1 VSYYDDFYATNYKLN
16 TDRQWD
22 ISMRIDRVEIANF
35 KKFSDYT
42 LDLHPQF
49 TLLVGD
55 NGTGKTTILDALA
68 IAAGIW
74 LVNSPDT
81 TLNNSRR
88 NILPSEIRLEA
99 IESDTIT
106 QFIERK
112 PVQIK
117 AIGTINS
124 QPVQWLRQIKT
135 NGSRTSN
142 TEAKQALEIIST
154 LFKQV
159 EAGQKIWLP
168 IIAYYGAG
176 RAWLPSNQRDP
187 KATTHTSPARR
198 WDAFYDCFEERIRI
212 ADLHTWFQKE
222 AIASLNRQG
231 QMRPGYKVVKLAILR
246 CIPNADDLWFD
257 PERSEIVVSIQGNPQ
272 PFSNL
277 SAGQKMMVGLIADI
291 AIKIVTQNASFLT
304 KKLDI
309 YSQELPLILQK
320 TSGIVLIDE
329 IDVHLHPKWQRQVVD
344 DLKTTFPSIQ
354 FVCTTHSPFI
364 IQSIGQGELRSFE
377 IEDIESLEYENQ
389 SIEDIAEDIQ
399 LVEVPQQSLKAH
411 ELNEATERYFEL
423 LQNPEESHSG
433 QLEAAEAAYRQAVE
447 PFSSN
452 PGLSALLKLEA
463 MAKAKERSQ

>member
-1 VSYYDDFYATNYKLN
+1 
-16 TDRQWD
+16 
-22 ISMRIDRVEIANF
+22 MRIDRLEIENF

-99 IESDTIT
+99 IESGTIT

-142 TEAKQALEIIST
+142 TAKQALEIIST
-154 LFKQV
+154 LFQQV
-159 EAGQKIWLP
+159 EAGEKIWLP

-212 ADLHTWFQKE
+212 ADLHTWFLKE
-222 AIASLNRQG
+222 AIASVNRQG
-231 QMRPGYKVVKLAILR
+231 QMRPGYNVVKFAILH

-291 AIKIVTQNASFLT
+291 AIKIVTQNASFLSEY
-304 KKLDI
+304 I
-309 YSQELPLILQK
+309 SIQELPLILQE
-320 TSGIVLIDE
+320 TPGLVLIDE
-329 IDVHLHPKWQRQVVD
+329 IDVHLHPKWQRQVVN
-344 DLKTTFPSIQ
+344 DLTKTFPSIQ
-354 FVCTTHSPFI
+354 FVCTSHSPLV
-364 IQSIGQGELRSFE
+364 IGEVEASCIRNLERDEETGKVVSTIPLESYGLDANRILEEQMGSSERNQEVADKLHALFRLIDNENFDGARKAMIPIGEKIGHQAPEITQARSLIKF
-377 IEDIESLEYENQ
+377 LEG
-389 SIEDIAEDIQ
+389 
-399 LVEVPQQSLKAH
+399 
-411 ELNEATERYFEL
+411 NE
-423 LQNPEESHSG
+423 
-433 QLEAAEAAYRQAVE
+433 
-447 PFSSN
+447 
-452 PGLSALLKLEA
+452 
-463 MAKAKERSQ
+463 

>member
-1 VSYYDDFYATNYKLN
+1 
-16 TDRQWD
+16 
-22 ISMRIDRVEIANF
+22 MRIDRLEIKNF

-112 PVQIK
+112 PVQIR

-142 TEAKQALEIIST
+142 TEAKKALAIIST
-154 LFKQV
+154 LFQQV
-159 EAGQKIWLP
+159 EAGEKIWLP

-212 ADLHTWFQKE
+212 ADIHTWFQKE
-222 AIASLNRQG
+222 AIASVNRQG
-231 QMRPGYKVVKLAILR
+231 QMRPGYKVVKFAILR

-304 KKLDI
+304 EESDR
-309 YSQELPLILQK
+309 YNQRLPLILQQ
-320 TSGIVLIDE
+320 TSGLVLI
-329 IDVHLHPKWQRQVVD
+329 QV
-344 DLKTTFPSIQ
+344 
-354 FVCTTHSPFI
+354 
-364 IQSIGQGELRSFE
+364 
-377 IEDIESLEYENQ
+377 
-389 SIEDIAEDIQ
+389 
-399 LVEVPQQSLKAH
+399 
-411 ELNEATERYFEL
+411 
-423 LQNPEESHSG
+423 
-433 QLEAAEAAYRQAVE
+433 
-447 PFSSN
+447 
-452 PGLSALLKLEA
+452 
-463 MAKAKERSQ
+463 

>member
-1 VSYYDDFYATNYKLN
+1 
-16 TDRQWD
+16 
-22 ISMRIDRVEIANF
+22 MRIDRLEIENF

-124 QPVQWLRQIKT
+124 QPVQWLRQIKA

-154 LFKQV
+154 LFQQV
-159 EAGQKIWLP
+159 EAGEKIWLP
-168 IIAYYGAG
+168 IVAYYGAG

-222 AIASLNRQG
+222 AIASVNRQG
-231 QMRPGYKVVKLAILR
+231 QMRPGYKVVKFAILR

-304 KKLDI
+304 EESDMS
-309 YSQELPLILQK
+309 SQKLPLILQQ
-320 TSGIVLIDE
+320 TSGLVLIDE
-329 IDVHLHPKWQRQVVD
+329 IDVHLHPKWQRQVVN
-344 DLKTTFPSIQ
+344 DLTKTFPSIQ
-354 FVCTTHSPFI
+354 FVCTSHSPLV
-364 IQSIGQGELRSFE
+364 IGEVEASCIRVLERDEETGKVISTIPLESYGLDANRILEEQMGASERNQEVADELHALFRL
-377 IEDIESLEYENQ
+377 IDDENF
-389 SIEDIAEDIQ
+389 DGA
-399 LVEVPQQSLKAH
+399 
-411 ELNEATERYFEL
+411 
-423 LQNPEESHSG
+423 
-433 QLEAAEAAYRQAVE
+433 RQAMIPLGE
-447 PFSSN
+447 KIGHEDPEITQARSLIKF
-452 PGLSALLKLEA
+452 LEGN
-463 MAKAKERSQ
+463 E

>member
-1 VSYYDDFYATNYKLN
+1 MK
-16 TDRQWD
+16 
-22 ISMRIDRVEIANF
+22 IDRLEIKNF

-49 TLLVGD
+49 TLLIGN
-55 NGTGKTTILDALA
+55 NGTGKTSILDALA
-68 IAAGIW
+68 IAAGVW

-99 IESDTIT
+99 IADDSIT

-112 PVQIK
+112 PVHIK
-117 AIGTINS
+117 AIGTINN
-124 QPVQWLRQIKT
+124 QPVQWLRQIKA

-154 LFKQV
+154 LFQQV
-159 EAGQKIWLP
+159 EAREKIWLP

-187 KATTHTSPARR
+187 KATTISSPSRR

-222 AIASLNRQG
+222 AIAAVNRQG
-231 QMRPGYKVVKLAILR
+231 KMRPSYDVVKLAILS
-246 CIPNADDLWFD
+246 CIPDADNLWFD

-291 AIKIVTQNASFLT
+291 AIKIITQNAAFLT
-304 KKLDI
+304 EDLNID
-309 YSQELPLILQK
+309 YANLPLILQQ
-320 TSGIVLIDE
+320 TSGLVLIDE
-329 IDVHLHPKWQRQVVD
+329 IDVHLHPKWQRQVID
-344 DLKTTFPSIQ
+344 DLKTTFPAIQ

-364 IQSIGQGELRSFE
+364 IQAIEQGELR
-377 IEDIESLEYENQ
+377 ILDLGLEDTQFLEYANQ

-399 LVEVPQQSLKAH
+399 LVEAPQQSLKVR
-411 ELNEATERYFEL
+411 ELTRATEEYFDL
-423 LQNPEESHSG
+423 LQNPETLESE
-433 QLEAAEAAYRQAVE
+433 QLSEAEIDYRLAAA

-452 PGLSALLKLEA
+452 PGLSAFLKLEA
-463 MAKAKERSQ
+463 MAKKHERANHETR

>member
-1 VSYYDDFYATNYKLN
+1 
-16 TDRQWD
+16 
-22 ISMRIDRVEIANF
+22 MRIDRLEIENF

-88 NILPSEIRLEA
+88 NILPSEIHLEA

-124 QPVQWLRQIKT
+124 QQVQWLRQIKT

-142 TEAKQALEIIST
+142 TEANKALEIIST
-154 LFKQV
+154 LFQQV
-159 EAGQKIWLP
+159 EAGEKIWLP

-187 KATTHTSPARR
+187 KATTHTGPARR

-222 AIASLNRQG
+222 AIASVNRQG
-231 QMRPGYKVVKLAILR
+231 QMRPGYKVVKFAILH

-304 KKLDI
+304 EQLNI
-309 YSQELPLILQK
+309 SSQELPLILQQ
-320 TSGIVLIDE
+320 TSGLVLIDE
-329 IDVHLHPKWQRQVVD
+329 IDVHLHPKWQHQVVN
-344 DLKTTFPSIQ
+344 DLTITFPSIQ
-354 FVCTTHSPFI
+354 FVCTSHSPIVIGEVEAKRIRVLEHDEETTSTIATIPSESYGLDANRVLHELMRVSERNKEVAHKLHALFKLI
-364 IQSIGQGELRSFE
+364 DDEDFDAAHQSIINLTEKLGPSEPE
-377 IEDIESLEYENQ
+377 ITRARTLIKFLEG
-389 SIEDIAEDIQ
+389 
-399 LVEVPQQSLKAH
+399 
-411 ELNEATERYFEL
+411 NE
-423 LQNPEESHSG
+423 
-433 QLEAAEAAYRQAVE
+433 
-447 PFSSN
+447 
-452 PGLSALLKLEA
+452 
-463 MAKAKERSQ
+463 